1 MKKKL
6 IPEKKKKDGQI
17 AKGLSDDERT
27 DAQKALDTAKALDKK
42 LGRKPIM
49 LNKTDGALKKQIEG
63 YKIANQNKRLKQ
75 Q

>member
-1 MKKKL
+1 MNKKV

-17 AKGLSDDERT
+17 AKGLSEDERT

-49 LNKTDGALKKQIEG
+49 LNKTDGTLKKLIKG
-63 YKIANQNKRLKQ
+63 YKIANQNKRLK
-75 Q
+75 